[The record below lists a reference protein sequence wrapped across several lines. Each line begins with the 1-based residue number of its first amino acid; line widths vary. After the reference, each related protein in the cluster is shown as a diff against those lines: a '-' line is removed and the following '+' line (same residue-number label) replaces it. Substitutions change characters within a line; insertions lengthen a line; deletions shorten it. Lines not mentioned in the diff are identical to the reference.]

1 MKLPK
6 DFIDISLAFSRMPG
20 QPKRYVQDL
29 IRARSAEVVRLVQDE
44 NCYVYLCGLKDME
57 QGVDE
62 AFRDA
67 CREHGVDWE
76 SLLPG
81 LRAQGRYHVETY

>member
-6 DFIDISLAFSRMPG
+6 DFIDINLAFSRVPG
-20 QPKRYVQDL
+20 EPKRYVQDL
-29 IRARSAEVVRLVQDE
+29 IRARGAEVAKKLTDPQ
-44 NCYVYLCGLKDME
+44 CHVYICGLKGME
-57 QGVDE
+57 GGVDE

-67 CREHGVDWE
+67 CRQNASDWDA
-76 SLLPG
+76 LLPI